1 MVDDRVLN
9 WNRVNSKICFNY
21 LQQEFYLTEPTM
33 KALAGG
39 KNQTA
44 ILKVLRVLISTCQG
58 NYGDSNISDEYIRDI
73 ADVIERD
80 LEPGENT

>member
-9 WNRVNSKICFNY
+9 WNRINSKICFNY
-21 LQQEFYLTEPTM
+21 LQQEFYLTTPTM

-58 NYGDSNISDEYIRDI
+58 NYGDSNIDDEYIRDI